1 MNLGTLI
8 GLLLGTALIGTAA
21 VLSAAATGV
30 SLMAL
35 VDVVS
40 LLIVVGGSLAATAI
54 AFKMKAVVRLFGLLK
69 MIFKDDGFT
78 LGDVVD
84 DLCDLAEANRRGRKE
99 FEAALQTNPQSM
111 NFRMH
116 MVRDG
121 SELILGGTK
130 IDDIEAIMENME
142 AYREQREM
150 QEMNVMKSLGIY
162 APAFGMV
169 GTLIGLVFML
179 KGMGQPPPPGMDVD
193 PQAQMGNS
201 MAVALITTLY
211 GALFANFLFLPFADK
226 LKGKN
231 DDKKVQSAL
240 ITEGILLISQK
251 AHPLQVREKLNA
263 YLPPKMRKK
272 LEDE

>member
-8 GLLLGTALIGTAA
+8 GLVLGTGLIGTAA
-21 VLSAAATGV
+21 YLSSAATGV

-40 LLIVVGGSLAATAI
+40 LLIVVGGSIAATAI
-54 AFKMKAVVRLFGLLK
+54 AFKMKDVIRLFGLLK

-99 FEAALQTNPQSM
+99 LEVALSSNPQGM

-116 MVRDG
+116 MVKDG
-121 SELILGGTK
+121 CELILGGTR
-130 IDDIEAIMENME
+130 IDDIETIMENME
-142 AYREQREM
+142 AYREQREL
-150 QEMNVMKSLGIY
+150 QEMNVMKSLGVY

-179 KGMGQPPPPGMDVD
+179 RGMGQPAPPGMDVD
-193 PQAQMGNS
+193 PQAQMGKS

-231 DDKKVQSAL
+231 EDKKVQSAL
-240 ITEGILLISQK
+240 MTEGILLISEK